1 MNLAD
6 RWHSAILKNS
16 LDLMRYEAGLRTEI
30 LAMLTQ
36 LGRELV
42 GELAQAGLD
51 TPRTDWQRA
60 RLRAL
65 LDGAQKRIDQG
76 FTDIADHHALNLADA
91 AEASANS
98 LVVALNDAVGVELL
112 QGVKWTPELLKGLV
126 DGTLI
131 EGAPSADWWA
141 RQSVDLQEAF
151 ADQMRQ
157 GILRG
162 ETVGQMTARVRDLQM
177 ISARNAEAL
186 VRTSALAVNNAA
198 QLAAYNENADI
209 IDKLQWT
216 ATLDLRV
223 CNACAKHDSE
233 QWPLGE
239 PHPVPP
245 IHWNDRCV
253 VVPITKTWEQLA
265 RRNKPLA
272 AKLDDMDPGVRA
284 SMGGPVSGDTTWE
297 SWFNGLSKGQREEYL
312 GPARASLWEAGKLRV
327 SDLTDQ
333 RGNALTLAG
342 LRAR

>member
-65 LDGAQKRIDQG
+65 LDGAQKRIGEG
-76 FTDIADHHALNLADA
+76 FSDIADHHALNLADA

-198 QLAAYNENADI
+198 QLAAYQENADI

-216 ATLDLRV
+216 ATLDPRTCLV
-223 CNACAKHDSE
+223 A
-233 QWPLGE
+233 G
-239 PHPVPP
+239 
-245 IHWNDRCV
+245 
-253 VVPITKTWEQLA
+253 T
-265 RRNKPLA
+265 
-272 AKLDDMDPGVRA
+272 
-284 SMGGPVSGDTTWE
+284 PVSTPSGTVPVESLTVGAEVVGGSGVPRRVADTMERQTRKTLKVTLSNGETIRCTPDHQWLLDGQKWVEAQSLKAGDV
-297 SWFNGLSKGQREEYL
+297 L
-312 GPARASLWEAGKLRV
+312 AS
-327 SDLTDQ
+327 
-333 RGNALTLAG
+333 ALK
-342 LRAR
+342 

>member
-6 RWHSAILKNS
+6 LWHSAILKNS

-36 LGRELV
+36 IGRDLV

-65 LDGAQKRIDQG
+65 IEGVQKRVETG
-76 FTDIADHHALNLADA
+76 YADIADHHALNLADA

-112 QGVKWTPELLKGLV
+112 QGVKWTPQTLKALV
-126 DGTLI
+126 DGTLV

-162 ETVGQMTARVRDLQM
+162 EGIGPLTARVRDLM
-177 ISARNAEAL
+177 GVSSRNAEAL

-198 QLAAYNENADI
+198 QLAAYQENADI

-216 ATLDLRV
+216 ATLDPRTCV
-223 CNACAKHDSE
+223 SCGAQDGAM
-233 QWPLGE
+233 WPLGE
-239 PHPVPP
+239 AHALPP
-245 IHWNDRCV
+245 LHWNCRCV
-253 VVPITKTWEQLA
+253 CVPITKTWEQLA
-265 RRNKPLA
+265 KRNKALA
-272 AKLDDMDPGVRA
+272 AQSDEIDPGSRA

-297 SWFNGLSKGQREEYL
+297 SWLGAQPKEVQADIL
-312 GPARASLWEAGKLRV
+312 GPARQKLWDAGKLTIT
-327 SDLTDQ
+327 DLVDQ
-333 RGNALTLAG
+333 RGNALTLAQ
-342 LRAR
+342 LKSR